1 MIITCRKQ
9 KRKVRR
15 TCHHGSNVF
24 LNLMN
29 DDFASDGRKV
39 ESLGFVCEI
48 YTKIYVIRG
57 KTGRNI
63 SFALGVDGSV
73 RKIRNA

>member
-1 MIITCRKQ
+1 
-9 KRKVRR
+9 
-15 TCHHGSNVF
+15 
-24 LNLMN
+24 MN

-48 YTKIYVIRG
+48 YTTIYVMRG

-73 RKIRNA
+73 RKIRTHESNIRTITMIIDVLL